1 MTTCSLPDELLTIG
15 LEGSYSHRLAGESSE
30 RLRSVIVSTGSELDP
45 VRIEVF
51 RNALTATADEM
62 GVALRR
68 AAYSTNIKTRL
79 DYSCALFDREGRTLA
94 QAFTQPIHLGTLR
107 HFVPRILEEIGVE
120 NLEPGDAVLCNDGH
134 LGGIHLNDVCLVA
147 PVHLGGSI
155 LGYAATMAHHVDI
168 GGGTPGSIGLF
179 EEVFQEGLQ
188 IAPVR
193 LVKGGRLDQELLR
206 LIVRNVRS
214 ARETSGDLRAQVAG
228 ITLGRR
234 RMIEVVERLGQSS
247 FDPACEAMID
257 HAERLTRSAI
267 AAAIPSGHYSAIG
280 YLDDD
285 GFSDEP
291 VEIVVDIDV
300 DEAGV
305 RYDLGGSAP
314 QRRASINTTYAMSFS
329 ACAYTLRA
337 LLGDHDIPMN
347 EGFYRCIE
355 VRTVRGTVCDA
366 ERPAAIG
373 AGADVGGRIL
383 EVGLAA
389 FGARLPGRVPADTKG
404 TMCNVAFGGVD
415 PRTGEMFAFYEAQAG
430 GYGGRLGVDGIDA
443 VQPHMQNTEN
453 SPVEEM
459 EASYPVAIIRYE
471 LIADS
476 GGPGTYRGGLGLR
489 RFEGEVR
496 LSVMAD
502 RVKRS
507 PQGLAG
513 GGPGRPC
520 RFVLD
525 PEGDATELSSKF
537 SIPVSGGAVF
547 SVQMGGGGGFGEPSG
562 RDPAAIAVDLANGVI
577 TPEHARTAYGYDSR
591 GPE

>member
-1 MTTCSLPDELLTIG
+1 MK
-15 LEGSYSHRLAGESSE
+15 
-30 RLRSVIVSTGSELDP
+30 STSELDP

-51 RNALTATADEM
+51 RNALTASADEM

-79 DYSCALFDREGRTLA
+79 DYSCAVFDPGGRTLA

-107 HFVPRILEEIGVE
+107 HFVPRILDTIGADS
-120 NLEPGDAVLCNDGH
+120 LEPGDAVLCNDGH

-147 PVHLGGSI
+147 PIHTEDRL

-179 EEVFQEGLQ
+179 EEIFQEGLQ

-193 LVKGGRLDQELLR
+193 LVKGGSLDEELLR
-206 LIVRNVRS
+206 LIIRNVRS
-214 ARETSGDLRAQVAG
+214 ARETAGDLRAQIAG
-228 ITLGRR
+228 VNLGKRR
-234 RMIEVVERLGQSS
+234 VLELAERFGEPGFVEAS
-247 FDPACEAMID
+247 EAIID
-257 HAERLTRSAI
+257 HAERVTRHAI
-267 AAAIPSGHYSAIG
+267 ALSIPPGSYSASG
-280 YLDDD
+280 QLDDD
-285 GFSDEP
+285 GFDDRP
-291 VEIVVDIDV
+291 VEIIVDIDV
-300 DEAGV
+300 TGTDV
-305 RYDLGGSAP
+305 TYDLSRSAT

-355 VRTVRGTVCDA
+355 VRTAKGTVCDS

-383 EVGLAA
+383 EVALTA
-389 FGARLPGRVPADTKG
+389 FAERVAERVPADTKG
-404 TMCNVAFGGVD
+404 TMCNVGFGGTD
-415 PRTGEMFAFYEAQAG
+415 PRTGEMFAYYEAQAG
-430 GYGGRLGVDGIDA
+430 GYGGRHGLDGMNA

-453 SPVEEM
+453 SPVEQT
-459 EASYPVAIIRYE
+459 EAGYPVAIVRYE

-476 GGPGTYRGGLGLR
+476 GGPGEFRGGLGLR
-489 RFEGEVR
+489 RDYRFEGDVR

-502 RVKRS
+502 RVKFA

-513 GGPGRPC
+513 GQPGDPC
-520 RFVLD
+520 RFVFD
-525 PEGDATELSSKF
+525 PDGEARQLPSKF
-537 SIPVSGGAVF
+537 SIPVPAGVVV
-547 SVQMGGGGGFGEPSG
+547 SVQMGGGGGFGEPGARHPS
-562 RDPAAIAVDLANGVI
+562 AIESDLANGMI
-577 TPEHARTAYGYDSR
+577 TPEHAATAYGHRST
-591 GPE
+591 GTESEPT

>member
-1 MTTCSLPDELLTIG
+1 MN
-15 LEGSYSHRLAGESSE
+15 
-30 RLRSVIVSTGSELDP
+30 STSELDP

-51 RNALTATADEM
+51 RNALTASADEM

-79 DYSCALFDREGRTLA
+79 DYSCAVFDPGGRTLA

-107 HFVPRILEEIGVE
+107 HFVPRILDTIGADS
-120 NLEPGDAVLCNDGH
+120 LEPGDAVLCNDGH

-147 PVHLGGSI
+147 PIHTEDRL

-179 EEVFQEGLQ
+179 EEIFQEGLQ

-193 LVKGGRLDQELLR
+193 LVKGGSLDEELLR
-206 LIVRNVRS
+206 LIIRNVRS
-214 ARETSGDLRAQVAG
+214 ARETTGDLRAQIAG
-228 ITLGRR
+228 VNLGKRR
-234 RMIEVVERLGQSS
+234 VLELAERFGEPGFVEAS
-247 FDPACEAMID
+247 EAIID
-257 HAERLTRSAI
+257 HAERVTRHAI
-267 AAAIPSGHYSAIG
+267 ALSIPPGSYSAFG
-280 YLDDD
+280 QLDDD
-285 GFSDEP
+285 GFDDRP
-291 VEIVVDIDV
+291 VEIIVDIDV
-300 DEAGV
+300 TGTDV
-305 RYDLGGSAP
+305 TYDLSRSAT

-355 VRTVRGTVCDA
+355 VRTAKGTVCDS

-383 EVGLAA
+383 EVALTA
-389 FGARLPGRVPADTKG
+389 FGERVAERVPADTKG
-404 TMCNVAFGGVD
+404 TMCNVGFGGTD
-415 PRTGEMFAFYEAQAG
+415 PRTGEMFAYYEAQAG
-430 GYGGRLGVDGIDA
+430 GYGGRHGLDGMNA

-453 SPVEEM
+453 SPVEQT
-459 EASYPVAIIRYE
+459 EAGYPVAIVRYE

-476 GGPGTYRGGLGLR
+476 GGPGEFRGGLGLR
-489 RFEGEVR
+489 RDYRFEGDVR

-502 RVKRS
+502 RVKFA

-513 GGPGRPC
+513 GQPGDPC
-520 RFVLD
+520 RFVFD
-525 PEGDATELSSKF
+525 PDGEARQLPSKF
-537 SIPVSGGAVF
+537 SIPVPAGVVV
-547 SVQMGGGGGFGEPSG
+547 SVQMGGGGGFGEPGARHPS
-562 RDPAAIAVDLANGVI
+562 AIESDLANGMI
-577 TPEHARTAYGYDSR
+577 TPEHAATAYGHSST
-591 GPE
+591 GTESEPT